1 MVEARPSPERLDAQM
16 RQMTGELSRIT
27 SQLIRTI
34 SQVWDGADMTKEVV
48 ESRNKVLGET
58 RDNLLPTIKDVLNE
72 VKEMRRS
79 VPFFCLIDQLPRAV

>member
-79 VPFFCLIDQLPRAV
+79 VPFFCSIDQLPRAV